1 MKMEKT
7 DLLDWQQRYGTED
20 ACAAALVAQRWPEGF
35 VCPRCGH
42 DQGYFIESRRVTEC
56 AQCRYHASLTAG
68 TLFHSTNL
76 PLTKWFW
83 AIYLAASDKGGIS
96 ALRLCKQIGVS
107 WPTASLM
114 LRKIRAAMGHRD
126 SVYRLT
132 ELIEVDDALVGGRRS
147 GGKRGRGAEG
157 KTPVLVA
164 VENRGER
171 AGFVAMQAVGAL
183 NQHTVHDFV
192 CRRVAA
198 GQQVRSDALG
208 ALNSIAHTQHHE
220 PRVTPPDQAGVW
232 LPWVHI
238 AIGNLKTFLLGTY
251 HGVSRKY
258 LQEYLN
264 EFCYRFNRRAWEP
277 ELPHRLLNACLTH
290 AQVRLA

>member
-7 DLLDWQQRYGTED
+7 DLLDWQRRYGTED
-20 ACAAALVAQRWPEGF
+20 ACAAALQQQRWPDGF

-42 DQGYFIESRRVTEC
+42 DQGYFIASRRVHEC
-56 AQCRYHASLTAG
+56 AQCRHHASLTAG

-83 AIYLAASDKGGIS
+83 AIYLSASDKGGIS
-96 ALRLCKQIGVS
+96 ALRLSKQIGVS
-107 WPTASLM
+107 WPTASHM
-114 LRKIRAAMGHRD
+114 LRKIRTAMGHRD

-171 AGFVAMQAVGAL
+171 AGFVA
-183 NQHTVHDFV
+183 TT
-192 CRRVAA
+192 RRKASADAWRRDSRCAA
-198 GQQVRSDALG
+198 MRWA
-208 ALNSIAHTQHHE
+208 
-220 PRVTPPDQAGVW
+220 R
-232 LPWVHI
+232 
-238 AIGNLKTFLLGTY
+238 
-251 HGVSRKY
+251 
-258 LQEYLN
+258 
-264 EFCYRFNRRAWEP
+264 
-277 ELPHRLLNACLTH
+277 
-290 AQVRLA
+290 

>member
-7 DLLDWQQRYGTED
+7 DLIDWQKRYGTEE
-20 ACAAALVAQRWPEGF
+20 ACATALQQQRWPDGF

-42 DQGYFIESRRVTEC
+42 DQGYFIERRRVTEC
-56 AQCRYHASLTAG
+56 AQCRHHASLTAG

-83 AIYLAASDKGGIS
+83 AIYLSASDKGGIS
-96 ALRLCKQIGVS
+96 ALRLSKQIGVS
-107 WPTASLM
+107 WLTASRM
-114 LRKIRAAMGHRD
+114 LRKIRTAMGHRD
-126 SVYRLT
+126 SMYRLT

-171 AGFVAMQAVGAL
+171 AGFVAMQSVDAL

-192 CRRVAA
+192 VRRVAA

-208 ALNSIAHTQHHE
+208 ALNSIAHTQQHE
-220 PRVTPPDQAGVW
+220 PRVTPPDQAGEW